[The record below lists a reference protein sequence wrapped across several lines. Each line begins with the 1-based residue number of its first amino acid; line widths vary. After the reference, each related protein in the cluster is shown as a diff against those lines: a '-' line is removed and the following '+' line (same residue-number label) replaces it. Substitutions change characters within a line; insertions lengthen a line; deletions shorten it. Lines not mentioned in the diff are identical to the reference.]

1 MTVPFES
8 TQEMI
13 TESLPR
19 HQKELQFQN
28 APCPAEPSRTLQ
40 KRLLDLP
47 LWKNPAIST
56 SDKIQLLIK
65 QALQSLYDGAL
76 PSIDLPH
83 TPQASAQASSQA
95 STQADQQ
102 ADRLTRSLRID
113 PEKRKDTDRFFRL
126 IQLMDSVHVWVQEFT
141 ATLFWMGR
149 RFPVVPNL
157 GVIVIVWLQQRAQR
171 GQTRNDNTIQAI
183 NR

>member
-19 HQKELQFQN
+19 QQKEQQFQIT
-28 APCPAEPSRTLQ
+28 PCPAEPSRTLQ

-83 TPQASAQASSQA
+83 TPRASAQASSQA
-95 STQADQQ
+95 STQDQQ
-102 ADRLTRSLRID
+102 ADRPTRSLRID

-126 IQLMDSVHVWVQEFT
+126 MQLMDAVHVWVQDFT
-141 ATLFWMGR
+141 ATLF
-149 RFPVVPNL
+149 
-157 GVIVIVWLQQRAQR
+157 
-171 GQTRNDNTIQAI
+171 
-183 NR
+183 